1 MKPKTTDISLLKALV
16 HIYRKW
22 SSQVFVYFTSIV
34 LATCAALVLDL
45 RFHWSSGRVLLYVL
59 PLTGLLMILVPILS
73 VVVIAAVR
81 DREVYDLKPQEQI
94 LTLRMV
100 QEKEGKMARLLG
112 AIPLI
117 GLLVFSYLVLPVKTP
132 SAPSLSQSDLIIT
145 KIKSAPIEYQL
156 AYLDNGQLP
165 RGTDVN
171 AARIRYLL
179 KSLSEKTGDSNQ
191 HIADRTSA
199 ATDTLKRDF
208 GREVTRQRFLE
219 EANGYY
225 YDASKPQINYD
236 SLAALLITTMGK

>member
-1 MKPKTTDISLLKALV
+1 MKPKTTDISLLKAFV
-16 HIYRKW
+16 DIYRKW

-34 LATCAALVLDL
+34 LATSAALVLDL

-81 DREVYDLKPQEQI
+81 DREVYDLKPQEHI

-112 AIPLI
+112 VIPLI

-132 SAPSLSQSDLIIT
+132 SAASLSQSDLIIT

>member
-34 LATCAALVLDL
+34 LATSAALVLDL
-45 RFHWSSGRVLLYVL
+45 RFHWSPGRVLLYVL

-73 VVVIAAVR
+73 VVLIAAVR
-81 DREVYDLKPQEQI
+81 DMEVYDLKPQVRI
-94 LTLRMV
+94 LTLRME
-100 QEKEGKMARLLG
+100 EKEDKKARLFA
-112 AIPLI
+112 AIELA
-117 GLLVFSYLVLPVKTP
+117 GLLVLMYVALPVKTP

-145 KIKSAPIEYQL
+145 EIKSAPVEYQL

-191 HIADRTSA
+191 HIADRTSG

-219 EANGYY
+219 EANKYY
-225 YDASKPQINYD
+225 EASRPQINYD
-236 SLAALLITTMGK
+236 SLAALLITAMGK

>member
-1 MKPKTTDISLLKALV
+1 MKPKTTDISLLKAFV
-16 HIYRKW
+16 DIYRKW
-22 SSQVFVYFTSIV
+22 SLQVFVYFTSIV
-34 LATCAALVLDL
+34 LATSAALVLDL

-81 DREVYDLKPQEQI
+81 DREVYDLKPQEHI

-112 AIPLI
+112 VIPLI

-225 YDASKPQINYD
+225 YDPSKPQINYD

>member
-34 LATCAALVLDL
+34 LATSAALVLDL
-45 RFHWSSGRVLLYVL
+45 HFHWSPGRVLLYVL

-73 VVVIAAVR
+73 VVLIAAVR
-81 DREVYDLKPQEQI
+81 DMEVYDLKPQVRI
-94 LTLRMV
+94 LTLRME
-100 QEKEGKMARLLG
+100 QKEDKKARLFA
-112 AIPLI
+112 AIELA
-117 GLLVFSYLVLPVKTP
+117 GLLVLMYVALPVKTP

-145 KIKSAPIEYQL
+145 EIKSAPVEYQL

-165 RGTDVN
+165 RGRDVN

-219 EANGYY
+219 EANKYY
-225 YDASKPQINYD
+225 EASRPQINYD
-236 SLAALLITTMGK
+236 SLAALLITAMGK

>member
-1 MKPKTTDISLLKALV
+1 MKPKTTDISLLKAFV
-16 HIYRKW
+16 DIYRKW

-34 LATCAALVLDL
+34 LATSAALVLDL
-45 RFHWSSGRVLLYVL
+45 HFHWSPGRVLLYVL

-73 VVVIAAVR
+73 VVLIAVVR
-81 DREVYDLKPQEQI
+81 DRKVYDLKPQERI

-100 QEKEGKMARLLG
+100 QEKEDKKARLFA
-112 AIPLI
+112 AIQLI
-117 GLLVFSYLVLPVKTP
+117 GLLVLMYVALPVKRP

-145 KIKSAPIEYQL
+145 EIKSAPIEYQL

-165 RGTDVN
+165 RGRDVN

-219 EANGYY
+219 EANEY
-225 YDASKPQINYD
+225 YDSSRPQINYD
-236 SLAALLITTMGK
+236 SLAALLITAMGK

>member
-1 MKPKTTDISLLKALV
+1 MKPKTTDISLLKAFV
-16 HIYRKW
+16 DIYRNG

-34 LATCAALVLDL
+34 LATSAALVLDL

-112 AIPLI
+112 VVPLI

-219 EANGYY
+219 EANQYY
-225 YDASKPQINYD
+225 EASRPQINYD
-236 SLAALLITTMGK
+236 SLAALLITAMGK

>member
-34 LATCAALVLDL
+34 LATSAALVLDL
-45 RFHWSSGRVLLYVL
+45 RFHWSPGRVLLYVL

-73 VVVIAAVR
+73 VVLIAAVCER
-81 DREVYDLKPQEQI
+81 DVYDVKPQVRI
-94 LTLRMV
+94 LTLRME
-100 QEKEGKMARLLG
+100 EKEDKKARLFA
-112 AIPLI
+112 AITLA
-117 GLLVFSYLVLPVKTP
+117 GLMVFALMVLPAKAP

-145 KIKSAPIEYQL
+145 EIKSAPIEYQL

-165 RGTDVN
+165 RGRDVN

-179 KSLSEKTGDSNQ
+179 KSLSQKTGDSNQ

-236 SLAALLITTMGK
+236 SLAALLITAMGK

>member
-1 MKPKTTDISLLKALV
+1 MKPKTTDISLLKAFV

-22 SSQVFVYFTSIV
+22 SSQVFVYFTSVV
-34 LATCAALVLDL
+34 LATSAALVLDL
-45 RFHWSSGRVLLYVL
+45 RFHWSPMRVLLYVL
-59 PLTGLLMILVPILS
+59 PLTALLMILVPILT
-73 VVVIAAVR
+73 VVLIAAVR
-81 DREVYDLKPQEQI
+81 DREVYNLKPQERI
-94 LTLRMV
+94 PTLRME
-100 QEKEGKMARLLG
+100 EKEDKKARLFA
-112 AIPLI
+112 AIQLI
-117 GLLVFSYLVLPVKTP
+117 GLLVLMYVALPVKTP

-145 KIKSAPIEYQL
+145 EIKSAPIEYQL
-156 AYLDNGQLP
+156 AYMDNGQLP

>member
-1 MKPKTTDISLLKALV
+1 MKPKTTDISLLKAFV

-22 SSQVFVYFTSIV
+22 RSQVLVYFTSVV
-34 LATCAALVLDL
+34 LATSAALVLDL
-45 RFHWSSGRVLLYVL
+45 RFHWSPGRVLLFVL

-73 VVVIAAVR
+73 VVLIAAVR
-81 DREVYDLKPQEQI
+81 DREVYDLKPQERI
-94 LTLRMV
+94 LTVRMV
-100 QEKEGKMARLLG
+100 QKKDDKNARLFG
-112 AIPLI
+112 AIQLI
-117 GLLVFSYLVLPVKTP
+117 GLLVLMSKVLPVKTP

-145 KIKSAPIEYQL
+145 EIKSAPIEYQL

-165 RGTDVN
+165 RGRDVN

-199 ATDTLKRDF
+199 ATDTLKREF

-219 EANGYY
+219 EANEYY
-225 YDASKPQINYD
+225 GASRYQINYD
-236 SLAALLITTMGK
+236 SLAALLITAMGK